1 MQTKIKEGIYFKS
14 LIFKNRG
21 KIIFCSFLGFL
32 CSVFIV
38 SFAFT
43 SKFLLD
49 EAFVSTPNFL
59 GSKLMWLII
68 TLILLVIGEI
78 VSYFFYNYFANKFIN
93 DLEKA
98 ERHSFFSK
106 SLTIDYNEFLDKPN
120 ASYLTLLSKDISSIS
135 EGVFTVIPSFVSYVT
150 RIGISIIML
159 FVLDYI
165 FASIFLAV
173 GVIIFIL
180 SKLLRKKNKEFNTY
194 LMAEEEKVLGFYNE
208 SLVNTDILRIF
219 NNYPAVYKKE
229 EQINSSYVLSKNKK
243 YNFNIVINT
252 LFSFLLRISFVLAIG
267 YFSLNFNPSFTAGS
281 MLGSVQLISNIEG
294 PFSSLSGLFSK
305 YYSLISNSTR
315 IEEIFNKKTQIKEP
329 LKEEFKNIE
338 IKDVSFCYK
347 QNENVLNNINLE
359 ILPKEFIV
367 IEGISG
373 AGKSTF
379 IKLLLGLLKP
389 TSGTLTVNNKL
400 ETYDVSNLFAYVP
413 QNNFIIFGT
422 LEDNLRY
429 FNDSISK
436 EKMIDV
442 LSHVGL
448 DKYANKLDTKLSN
461 LSDGMSIGEI
471 QRIGIARAILLDS
484 EILVLDEASSSLDVA
499 NEEKILTYLKSL
511 KRTIIFISHRSV
523 VKSFATK
530 VIKFNK
536 GSVKVEL
543 L

>member
-1 MQTKIKEGIYFKS
+1 
-14 LIFKNRG
+14 
-21 KIIFCSFLGFL
+21 
-32 CSVFIV
+32 
-38 SFAFT
+38 
-43 SKFLLD
+43 
-49 EAFVSTPNFL
+49 
-59 GSKLMWLII
+59 
-68 TLILLVIGEI
+68 
-78 VSYFFYNYFANKFIN
+78 
-93 DLEKA
+93 
-98 ERHSFFSK
+98 
-106 SLTIDYNEFLDKPN
+106 TIDYNEFLDKPN

-305 YYSLISNSTR
+305 YYSLLSNSSR
-315 IEEIFNKKTQIKEP
+315 IEEILNKKTASKSP
-329 LKEEFKNIE
+329 LKEEFKRIDINN
-338 IKDVSFCYK
+338 VSFSYK
-347 QNENVLNNINLE
+347 ENQNVINNISFD
-359 ILPKEFIV
+359 ILPKEFIL

-379 IKLLLGLLKP
+379 VKLLLGLLKP
-389 TSGTLTVNNKL
+389 NSGTLTINNKL

-436 EKMIDV
+436 EKMIEV
-442 LSHVGL
+442 LTNVGL
-448 DKYANKLDTKLSN
+448 DKYIDKLDTMLSS

-511 KRTIIFISHRSV
+511 KKTIIFISHRSV

-530 VIKFNK
+530 VIKFTK
-536 GSVKVEL
+536 GSIKVEVL
-543 L
+543 